1 MSDSVWYAPIGVIL
15 LYVALDRRRQQ
26 FLCYSVHVSPGEWVD
41 YLGPVKLSDIDCA
54 CGIYD

>member
-15 LYVALDRRRQQ
+15 LYVALDCRGVQ
-26 FLCYSVHVSPGEWVD
+26 FLCYSAHVSPGEWSD
-41 YLGPVKLSDIDCA
+41 YFGPVTRSDIDCA